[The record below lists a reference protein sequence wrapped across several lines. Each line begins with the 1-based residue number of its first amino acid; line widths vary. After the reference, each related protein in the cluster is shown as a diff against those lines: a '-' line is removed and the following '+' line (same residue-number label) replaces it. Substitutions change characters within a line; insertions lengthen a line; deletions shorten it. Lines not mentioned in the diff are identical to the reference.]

1 MLRAFLLVGIGGF
14 IGSISRYAVN
24 LVVTKYIDKSLPYA
38 TFIANIVGCFI
49 IGMLFGLVQR
59 GQLSNNYWLVFAT
72 GFCGAFTTFSTFALE
87 NNTLFADKQST
98 TALVYTLLSLVVGI
112 VLCRLGIQAVS

>member
-24 LVVTKYIDKSLPYA
+24 LIVTKYIDKSLPYA

-49 IGMLFGLVQR
+49 IGVLFGLVQR

-87 NNTLFADKQST
+87 NNTLFADKHST
-98 TALVYTLLSLVVGI
+98 TALIYTLLSLVVGI

>member
-24 LVVTKYIDKSLPYA
+24 LVITKYIDKSLPYA
-38 TFIANIVGCFI
+38 TFIVNIVGCFI

-98 TALVYTLLSLVVGI
+98 TALVYTLLSFVVGI

>member
-24 LVVTKYIDKSLPYA
+24 LMVTKYIDKSLPYA
-38 TFIANIVGCFI
+38 TFLVNIVGCFI

-98 TALVYTLLSLVVGI
+98 AALVYTLLSLVVGI